1 MSVFNDLL
9 DGKEVLNEINNETE
23 EHIQMCSSWQDEL
36 DEICSCKQ
44 DDTCGGNNSVAESL
58 RQKSGKLF

>member
-23 EHIQMCSSWQDEL
+23 ENIQMCSSWQDEL
-36 DEICSCKQ
+36 NEVCSSKQ
-44 DDTCGGNNSVAESL
+44 DDTC
-58 RQKSGKLF
+58 